1 MTQQVQKCR
10 SCGAPVIWLRHDRTG
25 NLAPIDAEPGGN
37 GNVLCLPNGHYVN
50 LSPLEMLDPD
60 NQGQVHTN
68 HFQTCPQA
76 ASWKRTST
84 QVSL

>member
-37 GNVLCLPNGHYVN
+37 GNCLPIPSGHYVN
-50 LSPLEMLDPD
+50 LTPLEMLDPD
-60 NQGQVHTN
+60 NQGKVHTN
-68 HFQTCPQA
+68 HFQTCKDKEM
-76 ASWKRTST
+76 WRNHGNNRG
-84 QVSL
+84 